1 MVTDGINGNT
11 RGSLLGIAKDARRDA
26 TECKRVELSARRF
39 FQTAGDPALI
49 NMGWRGGHFFPVIF
63 SGVSLGYGLAILTS
77 ADPVFCVAVCTA
89 SIMGAVM
96 RQPVMVV
103 GLLLICFPLKGIVC
117 MIIAAAIAAGIP
129 LPKPLCK

>member
-1 MVTDGINGNT
+1 MMTNGIDGNA
-11 RGSLLGIAKDARRDA
+11 RGSLLGITKDARRNA

-49 NMGWRGGHFFPVIF
+49 DMGWRGGHFFPVIF
-63 SGVSLGYGLAILTS
+63 SGVSLGYGLAILTG

-89 SIMGAVM
+89 SIMGVVM

-103 GLLLICFPLKGIVC
+103 GLLLMRFPLRTSS
-117 MIIAAAIAAGIP
+117 A
-129 LPKPLCK
+129 

>member
-1 MVTDGINGNT
+1 MMTNGIDGNA
-11 RGSLLGIAKDARRDA
+11 RGSLLGITKDARRNA

-63 SGVSLGYGLAILTS
+63 SGVSLGHDLAILTG
-77 ADPVFCVAVCTA
+77 ANPVFCVAVCTA
-89 SIMGAVM
+89 SIMGVVM

-103 GLLLICFPLKGIVC
+103 GLLLMCFPLKDIVC
-117 MIIAAAIAAGIP
+117 MIIAAVIAASIP
-129 LPKPLCK
+129 LPKPLRK